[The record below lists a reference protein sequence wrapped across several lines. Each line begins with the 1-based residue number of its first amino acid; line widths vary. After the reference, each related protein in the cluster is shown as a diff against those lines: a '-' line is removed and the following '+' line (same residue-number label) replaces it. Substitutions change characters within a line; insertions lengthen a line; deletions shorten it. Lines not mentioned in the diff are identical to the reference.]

1 MTGALSFGIIG
12 RFGAV
17 NAFATT
23 SAETDQPV
31 KVDVFANLDEETQE
45 KVQAIFEQVKTGT
58 LTKEEAQEQ
67 LAELG
72 VELLAKGERGF
83 GGHFANLDEETEEK
97 VQAIFE
103 QVKTGTLTKEEAQEQ
118 L

>member
-1 MTGALSFGIIG
+1 VMTGALSFGIIG
-12 RFGAV
+12 GFGAV

-45 KVQAIFEQVKTGT
+45 KVQAIFEQVKAGT

-72 VELLAKGERGF
+72 VELPAKGEKQ
-83 GGHFANLDEETEEK
+83 LEETEDES
-97 VQAIFE
+97 A
-103 QVKTGTLTKEEAQEQ
+103 L
-118 L
+118 